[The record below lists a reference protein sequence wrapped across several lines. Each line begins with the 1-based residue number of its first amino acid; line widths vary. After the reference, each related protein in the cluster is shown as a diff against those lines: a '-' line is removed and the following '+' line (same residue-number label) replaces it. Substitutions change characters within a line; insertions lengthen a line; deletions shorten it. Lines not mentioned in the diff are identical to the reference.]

1 VLTNFKTQKQVVM
14 KWGEELANICEL
26 SRSTPTKGSIGK
38 LEKNVKQ
45 QHEPHQL
52 QAQYTQHLQLE
63 SQAQKLGGPNE
74 DLPPKLNIVS
84 LNASS
89 LQDNDRTFEL
99 ESRDPRTNNAK
110 EETNA
115 SH

>member
-1 VLTNFKTQKQVVM
+1 M

-26 SRSTPTKGSIGK
+26 PRSTPTKGSIGK

-84 LNASS
+84 LNASN
-89 LQDNDRTFEL
+89 LQDNNRTFEL